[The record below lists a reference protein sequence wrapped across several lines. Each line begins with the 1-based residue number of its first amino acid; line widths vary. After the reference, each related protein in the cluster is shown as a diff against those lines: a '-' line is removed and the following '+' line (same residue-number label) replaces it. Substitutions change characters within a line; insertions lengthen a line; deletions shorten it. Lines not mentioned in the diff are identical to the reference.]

1 MVYSKRRSCFC
12 CCLPAHADTFS
23 RCHGISN
30 SWRSVIP
37 WRVCRNSNKIT
48 KRNLQVIEISRFI
61 KLIKFI
67 LLTVSE
73 ILVTCRII
81 GAALIMI
88 GLYSVLWGKTEE
100 KRVGSRDQ
108 ERTLT
113 KHLLDTE
120 NRDKDDAPASDIP
133 WLLLLI
139 YQDSLSPDK
148 KKLMELDNPSP
159 STCKSKGSFL
169 FSFFF
174 S

>member
-1 MVYSKRRSCFC
+1 M
-12 CCLPAHADTFS
+12 
-23 RCHGISN
+23 
-30 SWRSVIP
+30 
-37 WRVCRNSNKIT
+37 
-48 KRNLQVIEISRFI
+48 IEISRFI

-67 LLTVSE
+67 LLTVLE

-120 NRDKDDAPASDIP
+120 NSDKDDAPASDIP
-133 WLLLLI
+133 
-139 YQDSLSPDK
+139 
-148 KKLMELDNPSP
+148 
-159 STCKSKGSFL
+159 
-169 FSFFF
+169 
-174 S
+174 